1 MEFMHIYTTAS
12 DLKQIIEKDPVLEM
26 THTQPN
32 MTFLKILYNAIWVG
46 KQFF

>member
-1 MEFMHIYTTAS
+1 MEFMHIYTNDS
-12 DLKQIIEKDPVLEM
+12 DLEQMIQNDSVLEM

-32 MTFLKILYNAIWVG
+32 MTFLKFLYNAIWVG